1 LVNVTKKPTSAV
13 EGVVKILTMPEK
25 DIVQH
30 VDLED
35 LRGFEPTAGRIKR
48 LMDTG

>member
-1 LVNVTKKPTSAV
+1 MVNVIKKPTFGV

-25 DIVQH
+25 DIVQL

-35 LRGFEPTAGRIKR
+35 PRGFAPTAGRIKR
-48 LMDTG
+48 LMDIG